1 MRLKKRNLG
10 LILVKK
16 LKNLLFD
23 LPLKNILF
31 GMLMEAQELT
41 PTMLYP
47 VLPEYFNF
55 SAFMLYDLTLYL
67 HRFFYCHLS
76 EL

>member
-16 LKNLLFD
+16 LKNLRFD
-23 LPLKNILF
+23 LPRENILS
-31 GMLMEAQELT
+31 GVLMGAQDLT

-47 VLPEYFNF
+47 VLPE
-55 SAFMLYDLTLYL
+55 
-67 HRFFYCHLS
+67 
-76 EL
+76 

>member
-1 MRLKKRNLG
+1 MRLKKLNLG
-10 LILVKK
+10 LILVKN
-16 LKNLLFD
+16 LKDLLFY
-23 LPLKNILF
+23 LPRKNILS
-31 GMLMEAQELT
+31 GMLMGAQDLT

-55 SAFMLYDLTLYL
+55 SAFMLSDLTRYL

>member
-10 LILVKK
+10 FILVKK
-16 LKNLLFD
+16 LKNLRFD
-23 LPLKNILF
+23 LPRENILS
-31 GMLMEAQELT
+31 GVLMGAQDLT

-47 VLPEYFNF
+47 VLAEYLNF
-55 SAFMLYDLTLYL
+55 SAFMLSDLTRYL